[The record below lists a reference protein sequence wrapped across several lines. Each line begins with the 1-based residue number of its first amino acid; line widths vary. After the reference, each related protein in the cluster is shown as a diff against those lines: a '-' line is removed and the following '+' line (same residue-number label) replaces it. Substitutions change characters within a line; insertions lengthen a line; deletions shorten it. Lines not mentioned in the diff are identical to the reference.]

1 MNNPFPTRR
10 SSYLPRGH
18 EALLGE
24 ESKLASVPGCSE
36 LSHCA
41 TIYRLAGPPLLE
53 ARPRPGLTP
62 CWAPG
67 HRTSSNRQHQ
77 DLRRSYRLGA
87 PSEGGALLQASF
99 VGFARRNLTEKIG
112 RAHVGTPVHN

>member
-1 MNNPFPTRR
+1 MRISDW
-10 SSYLPRGH
+10 SSDVCSSDL
-18 EALLGE
+18 

-62 CWAPG
+62 CWPPG
-67 HRTSSNRQHQ
+67 HRPSSNRQHP
-77 DLRRSYRLGA
+77 DLRRSSRLGA

-99 VGFARRNLTEKIG
+99 VGLDRKSKRLNS
-112 RAHVGTPVHN
+112 RH